1 MALLPQDKGDMLVES
16 KPLRCTG
23 ALDRKKDRNNF
34 VPNNYT
40 RERVGCRKHQIF
52 FSELHDLGHTIDTFK
67 LMIYIYHK

>member
-40 RERVGCRKHQIF
+40 RERVRCRKHQIF